1 MRLEQKESVIGVA
14 GGSGSGSG
22 SGSVFVGAFLGYG
35 RCNRISC
42 LLFGRNW
49 I

>member
-1 MRLEQKESVIGVA
+1 MRLEQKESVIRVA
-14 GGSGSGSG
+14 GGSGSG